1 MTCFSRDFR
10 SGVSGGKDK
19 KRVNPAKG
27 SSEPFVLSSRPLCL
41 WASNSGDPAIHT
53 VAILAAH
60 GVIPFDLSIP
70 CEVFGCV
77 RLPDVTREY
86 RVQVCG
92 EAAEVRARA
101 FNIRAPWTLD
111 DLARADTVIV
121 PGIDDPTA
129 PVPDLTLAAIRA
141 ASANGARV
149 ASICSGAFVLA
160 AAGLLDGRRATTHWL
175 AADLLAQRHPA
186 VTVDPEVLFV
196 DEGRIL
202 TSAGSSAGLDMC
214 LHLLRRDHGHAVA
227 AHAARLAV
235 APLDREGGQAQF
247 IRHEPPGST
256 ASLAPLLDWM
266 SANAHRP
273 LTVGELA
280 RQAATSPRTL
290 ARRFREQTG
299 TTPLRWLITVRVRRA
314 QELLETTPLPIDQ
327 IATASGFDGAAALR
341 DRFHRTVGVS
351 PKAYR
356 RSFGIPEKIGM

>member
-1 MTCFSRDFR
+1 MH
-10 SGVSGGKDK
+10 G
-19 KRVNPAKG
+19 
-27 SSEPFVLSSRPLCL
+27 
-41 WASNSGDPAIHT
+41 NSGDPAIHT

-60 GVIPFDLSIP
+60 GVVAYDMSIP
-70 CEVFGCV
+70 LEVFSCV
-77 RLPDVTREY
+77 RLPDPGQEY
-86 RVQVCG
+86 RVQLCG
-92 EAAEVRARA
+92 EAAEVRVRG

-121 PGIDDPTA
+121 PGIDDPMA
-129 PVPDLTLAAIRA
+129 PVPETILASILAAWK
-141 ASANGARV
+141 NGARV
-149 ASICSGAFVLA
+149 ASICSGTFVLA

-175 AADLLAQRHPA
+175 AADLLAERYPA
-186 VTVDPEVLFV
+186 VTVDPDVLFV
-196 DEGRIL
+196 DEGRIV

-227 AHAARLAV
+227 SHAARLAV

-273 LTVGELA
+273 LTVDELA

-299 TTPLRWLITVRVRRA
+299 TTPLQWLIAARVRRA
-314 QELLETTPLPIDQ
+314 QELLETSSLSVDQ
-327 IATASGFDGAAALR
+327 IAAATGFDGAASLR
-341 DRFHRTVGVS
+341 DRFHRTIGVS
-351 PKAYR
+351 PKSYR
-356 RSFGIPEKIGM
+356 RSFGMSARPELQAAE